1 MIKKIIVKNA
11 PKEADLIRR
20 SNRIPHKSELVEKII
35 NDVIRFGDNAVLKYT
50 KKYDKVRINST
61 RVEKGDL
68 KKAYRKVTASQLN
81 SLKKSKKLLEKNER
95 MLLKRLTGIMSYEN
109 GVTIKRALKPI
120 ESVGCYVPGGRAR
133 YPSTLLMCAV
143 PAMVA
148 GVKRI
153 SVVSPPM
160 YNGSIDPV
168 TLVAADLCD
177 IDEVYNV
184 GGAQAVAALAYGTNT
199 IKKVDKIVGPGGL
212 FVNIA
217 KFLVSNKI
225 SIDMIA
231 GPTELLI
238 YADSRSNPRYVIKD
252 LISQAEHSQ
261 DTICGVV
268 TTSESLV
275 RKLEKEIEDTLN
287 SSLMRYEIISSS
299 LRKNGFIAL
308 CNNEDD
314 GISFINELAPEHLEI
329 ISENPDRVASM
340 VNTAG
345 VVLLGKYSPSSA
357 SDYCLGS
364 NHVLPTIEFGRSK
377 SSLSVLDFVKLVNH
391 ITVTKKGLQS
401 VQKYI
406 KELSFA
412 EGLPNHYFAVEERF
426 RN

>member
-1 MIKKIIVKNA
+1 MIKKIIVKN
-11 PKEADLIRR
+11 PLKEANLIRR
-20 SNRIPHKSELVEKII
+20 SNRIPQKSEIVDKIV
-35 NDVIRFGDNAVLKYT
+35 NDVIRFGDTAVLKYT
-50 KKYDKVRINST
+50 KKYDKVKINSL
-61 RVEKGDL
+61 RVEKAEL
-68 KKAYRKVTASQLN
+68 KKAYRKVTANQLN
-81 SLKKSKKLLEKNER
+81 SLKKSKKLLEKNEKI
-95 MLLKRLTGIMSYEN
+95 LLKRLTGIMSAEN

-148 GVKRI
+148 GVNRI

-160 YNGSIDPV
+160 KDGSIDPV
-168 TLVAADLCD
+168 TLVAADICG
-177 IDEVYNV
+177 IDEVYSV
-184 GGAQAVAALAYGTNT
+184 GGAQAVAALAYGTKT

-225 SIDMIA
+225 AIDMIA

-238 YADSRSNPRYVIKD
+238 YADSRSNARYVVKD

-275 RKLEKEIEDTLN
+275 KKLESEINNLLN
-287 SSLMRYEIISSS
+287 SSLSRSEIISSS

-308 CNNEDD
+308 CKNEDD
-314 GISFINELAPEHLEI
+314 AISFTNELAPEHLEI
-329 ISENPDRVASM
+329 ISENPDRIAARINS
-340 VNTAG
+340 AG
-345 VVLLGKYSPSSA
+345 VVLLGKNSPSSA

-364 NHVLPTIEFGRSK
+364 NHVLPTVEFGKSK

-391 ITVTKKGLQS
+391 ITVTKTGLRS

-406 KELSFA
+406 KELAFA

-426 RN
+426 KN

>member
-1 MIKKIIVKNA
+1 VIKKIIVKN
-11 PKEADLIRR
+11 PLKEANLIRR
-20 SNRIPHKSELVEKII
+20 SNRIPQKNAIVEKII
-35 NDVIRFGDNAVLKYT
+35 NDVIRLGDSAVIKYT
-50 KKYDKVRINST
+50 KKYDKIKINSI
-61 RVEKGDL
+61 RVEKAEL
-68 KKAYRKVTASQLN
+68 KKAYKKVTTNQLN
-81 SLKKSKKLLEKNER
+81 SLKKSKKLLEKNETI
-95 MLLKRLTGIMSYEN
+95 LFKRLTGIISSEN

-133 YPSTLLMCAV
+133 YPSTLMMCAV

-160 YNGSIDPV
+160 RDGSIDPV
-168 TLVAADLCD
+168 TLVAADICG
-177 IDEVYNV
+177 INEVYSV
-184 GGAQAVAALAYGTNT
+184 GGAQAVAALAYGTKT
-199 IKKVDKIVGPGGL
+199 IKKVDKIVGPGGI

-217 KFLVSNKI
+217 KFLVSNKTT
-225 SIDMIA
+225 IDMIA

-238 YADSRSNPRYVIKD
+238 YADLRSDPRYVVKD

-275 RKLEKEIEDTLN
+275 KKLENEISNTLN
-287 SSLMRYEIISSS
+287 TSLSRSSS
-299 LRKNGFIAL
+299 LKKNGFIAL
-308 CNNEDD
+308 CKNEDD
-314 GISFINELAPEHLEI
+314 SISFMNELAPEHLEI
-329 ISENPDRVASM
+329 ISENPGRIASRIS
-340 VNTAG
+340 TAG

-364 NHVLPTIEFGRSK
+364 NHVLPTIEFGKSK

-391 ITVTKKGLQS
+391 ITVTRAGLQS

-406 KELSFA
+406 KELAFA

>member
-1 MIKKIIVKNA
+1 MIKKIIVKN
-11 PKEADLIRR
+11 PLKEANLIRR
-20 SNRIPHKSELVEKII
+20 SNRIPQKNEIVEKII
-35 NDVIRFGDNAVLKYT
+35 NDVIRFGDDAIIKYT
-50 KKYDKVRINST
+50 KKYDKTKINT
-61 RVEKGDL
+61 IRVEKSEL
-68 KKAYRKVTASQLN
+68 KKAYKKVTTNQLN
-81 SLKKSKKLLEKNER
+81 SLKKSKKLLEKNETI
-95 MLLKRLTGIMSYEN
+95 LLKRLTGIVSSEN
-109 GVTIKRALKPI
+109 GVTIKRTLKPI

-133 YPSTLLMCAV
+133 YPSTLMMCAV

-153 SVVSPPM
+153 SIVTPPIRD
-160 YNGSIDPV
+160 GSIDPV
-168 TLVAADLCD
+168 TLVAADLCG
-177 IDEVYNV
+177 IDEVYSV
-184 GGAQAVAALAYGTNT
+184 GGAQAVAALAYGTKT

-217 KFLVSNKI
+217 KFLVSNKTT
-225 SIDMIA
+225 IDMIA

-238 YADSRSNPRYVIKD
+238 YADLRSDPRYVVKD

-275 RKLEKEIEDTLN
+275 KKLENEISNTLN
-287 SSLMRYEIISSS
+287 TSLSRSEIISSS
-299 LRKNGFIAL
+299 LKKNGFIAL
-308 CNNEDD
+308 CRNEDD
-314 GISFINELAPEHLEI
+314 SISFMNELAPEHLQI
-329 ISENPDRVASM
+329 ISENPNRIASRIS
-340 VNTAG
+340 TAG

-364 NHVLPTIEFGRSK
+364 NHVLPTIEFGKSK

-391 ITVTKKGLQS
+391 ITVTRAGLQS

-406 KELSFA
+406 KELAFA

>member
-11 PKEADLIRR
+11 LKEANLIRR
-20 SNRIPHKSELVEKII
+20 SNRIPQKSEIVEKII
-35 NDVIRFGDNAVLKYT
+35 NDVIRFGDSAVLKYT
-50 KKYDKVRINST
+50 KKYDKIKINSI
-61 RVEKGDL
+61 RVEKSEL
-68 KKAYRKVTASQLN
+68 ERAYNKVTNNQLN
-81 SLKKSKKLLEKNER
+81 SLKRSKKLLEKNER
-95 MLLKRLTGIMSYEN
+95 ILLSRLTGIMSSEN
-109 GVTIKRALKPI
+109 GITIKRALKPM

-133 YPSTLLMCAV
+133 YPSTLMMCAV

-148 GVKRI
+148 GVNRI

-160 YNGSIDPV
+160 KDGGIDPV
-168 TLVAADLCD
+168 TLVAADICG
-177 IDEVYNV
+177 IDEVYSV
-184 GGAQAVAALAYGTNT
+184 GGAQAVAALAYGTET

-225 SIDMIA
+225 AIDMIA

-238 YADSRSNPRYVIKD
+238 YADSRSNPRYVVKD

-275 RKLEKEIEDTLN
+275 KKLENEINNTLN
-287 SSLMRYEIISSS
+287 SSLLRSEIILSS
-299 LRKNGFIAL
+299 LKKNGFIAL
-308 CNNEDD
+308 CKNEDD
-314 GISFINELAPEHLEI
+314 CISFMNELAPEHLQV
-329 ISENPDRVASM
+329 ISENPSRIASRI
-340 VNTAG
+340 NTAG

-364 NHVLPTIEFGRSK
+364 NHVLPTIEFGKSK

-391 ITVTKKGLQS
+391 ITVTKTGLQS

-406 KELSFA
+406 KELAFA
-412 EGLPNHYFAVEERF
+412 EGLPNHYF
-426 RN
+426 

>member
-1 MIKKIIVKNA
+1 VIKKIIVKNA
-11 PKEADLIRR
+11 LKEANLIRR
-20 SNRIPHKSELVEKII
+20 SNRIPQKSEIVEKIV
-35 NDVIRFGDNAVLKYT
+35 NDVIRFGDSAVLKYT
-50 KKYDKVRINST
+50 KKYDKIKINSI
-61 RVEKGDL
+61 RVEKSEL
-68 KKAYRKVTASQLN
+68 KRAYNKITVNQLN

-95 MLLKRLTGIMSYEN
+95 VLLSRLTGIMSSEN
-109 GVTIKRALKPI
+109 GVTIKRALKPM

-133 YPSTLLMCAV
+133 YPSTLMMCAV
-143 PAMVA
+143 PARVA
-148 GVKRI
+148 GVNRI

-160 YNGSIDPV
+160 KDGSIDPV
-168 TLVAADLCD
+168 TLVAADLCG

-184 GGAQAVAALAYGTNT
+184 GGAQAVAALAYGTET

-225 SIDMIA
+225 AIDMIA

-238 YADSRSNPRYVIKD
+238 YADSRSNPRYVVKD

-268 TTSESLV
+268 TTSQSLV
-275 RKLEKEIEDTLN
+275 KKLENEINNTLN
-287 SSLMRYEIISSS
+287 SSLLRSEIISFS
-299 LRKNGFIAL
+299 LKKNGFIAL
-308 CNNEDD
+308 CKNEDD
-314 GISFINELAPEHLEI
+314 CILFMNELAPEHLEV
-329 ISENPDRVASM
+329 ISENPGRIASRI
-340 VNTAG
+340 NTAG
-345 VVLLGKYSPSSA
+345 IVLLGKYSPSSA

-364 NHVLPTIEFGRSK
+364 NHVLPTIEFGKSK

-391 ITVTKKGLQS
+391 ITVTKTGLQS

-406 KELSFA
+406 KELAFA